1 MGVWELVAGFAIWIV
16 ATTLSGAL
24 GFGGGIVAVPF
35 LVLINPEFVPI
46 PLLLQGVF
54 FTGSVTW
61 RERRAI
67 DIPALKWAAIGLLPG
82 VALGT
87 ITPTSVNK
95 DALSFASE
103 IDGSHLVVAAV
114 LACAAIAGI
123 ILSGPFAMSW
133 VVKAW
138 SESSTQLLRWA
149 RYSSCSFTG
158 IKVKPSCHLMSPTF

>member
-1 MGVWELVAGFAIWIV
+1 MGRCRHLKWSTRFRWR
-16 ATTLSGAL
+16 
-24 GFGGGIVAVPF
+24 IVAVPF
-35 LVLINPEFVPI
+35 LVLINPELVPI

-67 DIPALKWAAIGLLPG
+67 DIPAFKWAAIGLLPG

-87 ITPTSVNK
+87 ITLTSVNK
-95 DALSFASE
+95 DTLAFASE
-103 IDGSHLVVAAV
+103 IDGSHLVAAAV

-123 ILSGPFAMSW
+123 IRGPFAMSW
-133 VVKAW
+133 VVEAW

-149 RYSSCSFTG
+149 RHPSCSFTG
-158 IKVKPSCHLMSPTF
+158 IKVKPSCHLMSPTS